1 MKTYWVITAYGE
13 QVHLQVQTYLLV
25 TSMVNHLTDQSEI
38 IIATD
43 HPEHYQ
49 CFKDTVTF
57 ETLERERIMEWTSDL
72 KFFFKIK
79 PFLLSHIM
87 RERTGNIVWLDSDT
101 FCYGSLAPFEKSLSD
116 GKFLMHLREYQPWDG
131 KTKEQR
137 EYRKRLTG
145 VDLSSHRFTPETW
158 MWNAG
163 IVGIPHTHTDRIH
176 EVGTM
181 IETMENLSFSPRT
194 RLKEQLAFSIFCQS
208 HGKIIPAQPAFLH
221 YWGNKEGWYDFG
233 VRCFLNT
240 WKVKTTIA
248 ELGESLQ
255 KEKDKL
261 PREAPV
267 KKSRIER
274 RKAKLRRI
282 LKLD

>member
-57 ETLERERIMEWTSDL
+57 EFLERDRIMEWTSDL

-79 PFLLSHIM
+79 PFLLTHIM

-101 FCYGSLAPFEKSLSD
+101 FCHGALSPLEQFLD
-116 GKFLMHLREYQPWDG
+116 EGKFLMHTREYKVWEG

-137 EYRKRLTG
+137 EYRKKLNE
-145 VDLSSHRFTPETW
+145 VDLSGHRFTQETW

-163 IVGIPHTHTDRIH
+163 IVGIPHTHTARIH

-181 IETMENLSFSPRT
+181 IETMESLSLSHRT

-208 HGKIIPAQPAFLH
+208 HGEIRPAETGFLH

-233 VRCFLNT
+233 VRIFLNT
-240 WKVKTTIA
+240 WKAETTV
-248 ELGESLQ
+248 EKLGVSLQ
-255 KEKDKL
+255 NQKDSL
-261 PREAPV
+261 PHETPL

-282 LKLD
+282 LNLD

>member
-25 TSMVNHLTDQSEI
+25 TSMINHLTELSEI

-43 HPEHYQ
+43 HPEHYH
-49 CFKDTVTF
+49 CFKDRVTF
-57 ETLERERIMEWTSDL
+57 ETLDRDRVMEWTSDL

-79 PFLLSHIM
+79 PFLLTHLM
-87 RERTGNIVWLDSDT
+87 CERTGNIVWLDSDT
-101 FCYGSLAPFEKSLSD
+101 FCHGSLVAFEKSLSD
-116 GKFLMHLREYQPWDG
+116 GKFLMHVREYKPWEG

-137 EYRKRLTG
+137 EYKKRLTDI
-145 VDLSSHRFTPETW
+145 DLSGHRFTPETW

-163 IVGIPHTHTDRIH
+163 IVGIPHTHTNRIH
-176 EVGTM
+176 EVRAM

-208 HGKIIPAQPAFLH
+208 HGEITPAQPAFLH
-221 YWGNKEGWYDFG
+221 YWGNKEGWYEFG
-233 VRCFLNT
+233 VRCFLKT
-240 WKVKTTIA
+240 WIKKITLEEFGA
-248 ELGESLQ
+248 SLHKQ
-255 KEKDKL
+255 KDSL
-261 PREAPV
+261 PHETPL
-267 KKSRIER
+267 KKSKSER
-274 RKAKLRRI
+274 RKAKIRRI